1 MIENSLLTTGLLLFF
16 GYLGGRL
23 ANKLH
28 LPRVSGYL
36 IVGLIFS
43 PSIFHIFDAV
53 TINHR
58 LHFIIEIT
66 LSIIAFNIGGS
77 LDLRSLKSVGTQIG
91 WITVLQALGAFLVT
105 GGALLL
111 ALRFL
116 PVFSFP
122 GLSGT
127 GILISAVLV
136 IGAISAATAPGAV
149 LAVISEVGA
158 KGEFTNILLG
168 VIALNDA
175 LTVIFFS
182 IAGTVVQTILGLE
195 TTGGSMVLMP
205 FIEIG
210 SSVLLGG
217 AAGLLL
223 SVTGRFME
231 RREAMLMVVLG
242 VLFCITSIA
251 AMIHASAILA
261 NMAAGFVVVNHEPGH
276 QNYFRV
282 LEHLE
287 DAVFGLF
294 FTLAG
299 AHMDIS
305 VFEVTGALALFLL
318 VVRMIGKQA
327 GVWLGALISGAS
339 KTVARYLGQA
349 LFPQA
354 GISIGLVLIAQDLF
368 PEIPGRIVV
377 NAVIG
382 SVILNEFIAPV
393 LLHHALKNAGQ
404 VPGKTGSR
412 RQKGAA

>member
-1 MIENSLLTTGLLLFF
+1 MLSGNFQDKGGHRLIENSLLTTGLLLFF

-36 IVGLIFS
+36 MVGFVFS
-43 PSIFHIFDAV
+43 PSIFHILDV
-53 TINHR
+53 ETINHR

-77 LDLRSLKSVGTQIG
+77 LEVRSLKSVGTQIG
-91 WITVLQALGAFLVT
+91 WITMLQALGAFLVT
-105 GGALLL
+105 SAPLFF

-122 GLSGT
+122 GLSST
-127 GILISAVLV
+127 VILISTVLV

-182 IAGTVVQTILGLE
+182 VAGTIVQTILGVE
-195 TTGGSMVLMP
+195 TMGSNMVLKP

-223 SVTGRFME
+223 SFTGRFME

-242 VLFCITSIA
+242 LLFCITSVA

-261 NMAAGFVVVNHEPGH
+261 NMAAGFVVVNLESGH
-276 QNYFRV
+276 QSYFKV

-299 AHMDIS
+299 AHIDIS
-305 VFEVTGALALFLL
+305 VFEVTGALAVFLL
-318 VVRMIGKQA
+318 VVRMIGKQT
-327 GVWLGALISGAS
+327 GVWVGARLSGAS
-339 KTVARYLGQA
+339 ETVARYLGQA

-354 GISIGLVLIAQDLF
+354 GISIGLERF
-368 PEIPGRIVV
+368 
-377 NAVIG
+377 
-382 SVILNEFIAPV
+382 
-393 LLHHALKNAGQ
+393 
-404 VPGKTGSR
+404 
-412 RQKGAA
+412 